1 MHQHC
6 SLTKTSANCRTQA
19 IDWLERDEKIMDY
32 AAESLKLHYKWQGK
46 IEVTLRAPLETA
58 DDLSLAYTPGV
69 AEPCLEIQKDVSKSY
84 DLTRRGNLVAVIT
97 DGTAV
102 LGLGDI
108 GPEAG
113 MPVME
118 GKCAL
123 FKRFGN
129 VDAIP
134 LCVRSKNVDE
144 IVETVRLIAGSF
156 GGVNLEDISAPR
168 CFEIERRLKEC
179 CDIPIFH
186 DDQHGTAVVTL
197 AAMLNALKLTGKDIH
212 DINVVTSGAGAA
224 GLAIIR
230 LLIAMGLDPHHVI
243 LCDRHGA
250 IYEGRDNL
258 NPQKEEMAKI
268 TNSGHKAGT
277 LAEMLAGADVFIG
290 VSAPHCVTPEMVKS
304 MAKDPIIF
312 AMANPTP
319 EIMPDEA
326 LAAGAAVMGTGRSDF
341 PNQINNV
348 LAFPGIFRGAL
359 DVRASD
365 INDAMKIAAAKAI
378 ADFVTPDKLSAE
390 YIIPSP
396 LEEGVSRAVAKA
408 VAQAAKDSGVARV

>member
-1 MHQHC
+1 MHRHC

-277 LAEMLAGADVFIG
+277 LAEMLVGADVFIG

-396 LEEGVSRAVAKA
+396 LEEGVSEAVAKA

>member
-1 MHQHC
+1 
-6 SLTKTSANCRTQA
+6 
-19 IDWLERDEKIMDY
+19 MDY
-32 AAESLKLHYKWQGK
+32 AAESLKLHYDWQGK

-69 AEPCLEIQKDVSKSY
+69 AQPCLEIQKDVSKSY

-197 AAMLNALKLTGKDIH
+197 AAMLNALKLVGKDIH
-212 DINVVTSGAGAA
+212 DIRVVTSGAGAA

-250 IYEGRDNL
+250 IYEGRDDL

-277 LAEMLAGADVFIG
+277 LAEMLVDADVFIG

-326 LAAGAAVMGTGRSDF
+326 LAAGAAVIGTGRSDF
-341 PNQINNV
+341 PHQINNV

-378 ADFVTPDKLSAE
+378 ADFVTPEKLSAE

-396 LEEGVSRAVAKA
+396 LEEGVSAAVAKA
-408 VAQAAKDSGVARV
+408 VAQAAKDTGVARV

>member
-1 MHQHC
+1 
-6 SLTKTSANCRTQA
+6 
-19 IDWLERDEKIMDY
+19 MDY
-32 AAESLKLHYKWQGK
+32 AAESLKLHYDWQGK

-69 AEPCLEIQKDVSKSY
+69 AQPCLEIQKDVSKSY

-197 AAMLNALKLTGKDIH
+197 AAMLNALKLVGKDIH
-212 DINVVTSGAGAA
+212 DIRVVTSGAGAA

-250 IYEGRDNL
+250 IYEGRDDL

-277 LAEMLAGADVFIG
+277 LAEMLVDADVFIG

-326 LAAGAAVMGTGRSDF
+326 LAAGAALMGTGRSDF
-341 PNQINNV
+341 PNQLNNV

-378 ADFVTPDKLSAE
+378 ADFVTPEKLSAE

-396 LEEGVSRAVAKA
+396 LEEGVSAAVAKA
-408 VAQAAKDSGVARV
+408 VAQAAKDTGVARV

>member
-1 MHQHC
+1 MHRHC
-6 SLTKTSANCRTQA
+6 PLTKTSANCRTQA

-396 LEEGVSRAVAKA
+396 LEEGVSEAVAKA